1 VEEIMRLRRREFMS
15 LVASTAA
22 LPLSTRIVHAQT
34 YPARPVRVVVPFAP
48 GGPTDIFA
56 RIITQKLSE
65 RLGKQFYVDNVA
77 GATGNIGTAQVAK
90 ATPDGHTI
98 LICVT
103 NLVTNTLMFNTVQYD
118 PFKDFEPISLPVIAD
133 IAFVVHPSIPA
144 TTVAELAAEIR
155 AGKSKFSYAS
165 GGVGSLPH
173 LMGEQFKQ
181 ALGLDIV
188 HVPYGGGGPSAASVV
203 AGHTQ
208 MAFSATPQVVP
219 HVKDRALRAL
229 AVVGKKRSRSLPD
242 TPTMI
247 EAGFPQSQGDQWVGV
262 LGPAGTPKDIVALL
276 DREIQ
281 AAMSLPDTQERFAV
295 LGYEVVGGGP
305 EDLTAQIRTDF
316 DIWAKVI
323 RAGNLKPG

>member
-1 VEEIMRLRRREFMS
+1 MTLRRREFMS
-15 LVASTAA
+15 IVASTAA
-22 LPLSTRIVHAQT
+22 LPLSTRIARAQS

-56 RIITQKLSE
+56 RIIAQKLSE

-77 GATGNIGTAQVAK
+77 GATGNIGTAQVAR

-103 NLVTNTLMFNTVQYD
+103 NLVTNPLMFNTVQYD
-118 PFKDFEPISLPVIAD
+118 PFKDFEPISLPVISD

-144 TTVAELAAEIR
+144 TTVAELVSEIR
-155 AGKSKFSYAS
+155 AGKSTFSYSS
-165 GGVGSLPH
+165 GGVGSLTH
-173 LMGEQFKQ
+173 LMGEQLKQ

-242 TPTMI
+242 VPTMI

-276 DREIQ
+276 NREIQ
-281 AAMSLPDTQERFAV
+281 AAISLPDTQERFAV
-295 LGYEVVGGGP
+295 LGYEVVGGAP
-305 EDLTAQIRTDF
+305 EDLTTQIRTDF

-323 RAGNLKPG
+323 KAGNLKPG

>member
-1 VEEIMRLRRREFMS
+1 MRLRRREFMS
-15 LVASTAA
+15 IVAGTAA
-22 LPLSTRIVHAQT
+22 LPLISPVARAQT
-34 YPARPVRVVVPFAP
+34 YPSRPVRVVVPFAP

-90 ATPDGHTI
+90 AAPDGHTI

-103 NLVTNTLMFNTVQYD
+103 NLVTNPLMFSAVQYD
-118 PFKDFEPISLPVIAD
+118 PLKDFEPISLPVVSD
-133 IAFVVHPSIPA
+133 IAFVVHPQVQV
-144 TTVAELAAEIR
+144 TTVAELVAEIR

-165 GGVGSLPH
+165 GGVGSITH
-173 LMGEQFKQ
+173 LMGEQLKQ

-188 HVPYGGGGPSAASVV
+188 HVPYGGGGPSVASVV

-208 MAFSATPQVVP
+208 MAFSSTPQVVP
-219 HVKDRALRAL
+219 HVRDRALRAL
-229 AVVGKKRSRSLPD
+229 AVVGKKRSQSLAE

-262 LGPAGTPKDIVALL
+262 LAPAGTPKDIVGLL
-276 DREIQ
+276 NREIQ
-281 AAMSLPDTQERFAV
+281 AAMALPDTQERFAV
-295 LGYEVVGGGP
+295 LGYAVVGGAP
-305 EDLTAQIRTDF
+305 EELTAQIKADF
-316 DIWAKVI
+316 DIWGKVI